1 MILLPILFLLSSIKD
16 CSQPNSRATVTS
28 MSAFPEIPVANQN
41 VTVTVNYDLV
51 GGQLT
56 GGTATY
62 DATLNYFPVY
72 HETFDLC
79 TQTSCPKQPGPNTEI
94 SNTLFPSGVS
104 GKLINTIN
112 WADEAGNP
120 VWCVETTWKV

>member
-16 CSQPNSRATVTS
+16 CSQANSRAMITS
-28 MSAFPEIPVANQN
+28 MSVYPEIPVAGQN
-41 VTVTVNYDLV
+41 VTVTVNYDLT
-51 GGQLT
+51 GQLT

-72 HETFDLC
+72 HETYELC
-79 TQTSCPKQPGPNTEI
+79 TQTSCPKQSGPNTEI
-94 SNTLFPSGVS
+94 STTPFPSGIS
-104 GKLINTIN
+104 GKLVDTIS
-112 WADEAGNP
+112 WTDEAGNP